1 MIKKLSLY
9 AVLGC
14 MVLTLAGECRA
25 IKLPKKIATPLEQ
38 TSAGSADLKAKAF
51 QVIASYNAAK
61 AIYDN
66 AVLNAAFVLAPAD
79 KKGNVSANDI
89 AGAEEL
95 ITAAGKNKQI
105 TQQLASLSKEDK
117 ELLSNCAYN
126 IALSNLKF
134 GEIVKEGTPI
144 SKELLADPNFYFE
157 EQSQSDSL
165 QVRVRDYGQKI
176 YESIQ
181 MVESS
186 LNLKQL
192 ISLCQDLYQYQRV
205 GIFGLLKAQTA
216 AMNLQTD
223 LLMTGKQVESY
234 VSYFQQMDYILNA
247 DENDLIIILS
257 YTGSYFEYEN
267 LRVLQKKLEAP
278 KIWMIT
284 SVQENYPYFV
294 DEVLTFQSLQ
304 DQGSH
309 PYQLQFIA
317 SLIAQEY
324 NYRYKI

>member
-1 MIKKLSLY
+1 MQNI
-9 AVLGC
+9 GIQD
-14 MVLTLAGECRA
+14 LAKRCHVAMSSISRFCKEIG
-25 IKLPKKIATPLEQ
+25 
-38 TSAGSADLKAKAF
+38 LKDFA
-51 QVIASYNAAK
+51 
-61 AIYDN
+61 
-66 AVLNAAFVLAPAD
+66 
-79 KKGNVSANDI
+79 
-89 AGAEEL
+89 
-95 ITAAGKNKQI
+95 
-105 TQQLASLSKEDK
+105 QL
-117 ELLSNCAYN
+117 
-126 IALSNLKF
+126 
-134 GEIVKEGTPI
+134 
-144 SKELLADPNFYFE
+144 KELLADPNFYFE

>member
-25 IKLPKKIATPLEQ
+25 IKLPKKISTPLEQ
-38 TSAGSADLKAKAF
+38 TSAGSSDLKAKAS
-51 QVIASYNAAK
+51 QVISSYNAAK

-117 ELLSNCAYN
+117 ELLGNCAYN

-144 SKELLADPNFYFE
+144 SKELLADPKA
-157 EQSQSDSL
+157 SL
-165 QVRVRDYGQKI
+165 
-176 YESIQ
+176 
-181 MVESS
+181 S
-186 LNLKQL
+186 LRTEVASLTAILK
-192 ISLCQDLYQYQRV
+192 
-205 GIFGLLKAQTA
+205 
-216 AMNLQTD
+216 N
-223 LLMTGKQVESY
+223 
-234 VSYFQQMDYILNA
+234 
-247 DENDLIIILS
+247 
-257 YTGSYFEYEN
+257 
-267 LRVLQKKLEAP
+267 AP
-278 KIWMIT
+278 KQAKT
-284 SVQENYPYFV
+284 AVQ
-294 DEVLTFQSLQ
+294 LSGSLVKISSA
-304 DQGSH
+304 DGLSF
-309 PYQLQFIA
+309 PSPASAAATAMVIKQF
-317 SLIAQEY
+317 
-324 NYRYKI
+324 